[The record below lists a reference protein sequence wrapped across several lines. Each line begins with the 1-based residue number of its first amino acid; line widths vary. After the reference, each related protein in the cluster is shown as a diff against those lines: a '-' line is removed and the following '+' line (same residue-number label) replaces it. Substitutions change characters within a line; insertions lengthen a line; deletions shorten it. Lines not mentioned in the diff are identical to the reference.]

1 MMQTSRV
8 NSTGTATQEWL
19 APEEKC
25 IVYCALVNSLTMYKL
40 STYNLSPN
48 QLLNPIFATEM
59 IARG

>member
-1 MMQTSRV
+1 MQTSRV

-19 APEEKC
+19 VPEEKC
-25 IVYCALVNSLTMYKL
+25 IMYCTLVNSLTMYKL

-59 IARG
+59 IAQG